1 MELMTTEQAA
11 KRLQISYS
19 YLRQLVCKRKI
30 PHIKLNSIVRF
41 EKDELDNW
49 IKQHRVP
56 ERVVLLQ
63 SIRGLRILQGINP
76 VSRPGGVTSALT
88 VVALETAKQ
97 LPSFPFL
104 CLRL

>member
-56 ERVVLLQ
+56 EKG
-63 SIRGLRILQGINP
+63 S
-76 VSRPGGVTSALT
+76 
-88 VVALETAKQ
+88 
-97 LPSFPFL
+97 SFTKHKGFTDPAGD
-104 CLRL
+104 